1 MAQHKKSSS
10 GIRVRQ
16 FLQGGVGAASA
27 LALMP
32 LARAAG
38 VSPERLI
45 AAAQANGGTLVFA
58 AESMGETLETGLWN
72 GFGSIHVTD
81 NVGEGLIRSNFVS
94 GEPTPGLAESW
105 TISDDSLTYTFTLR
119 AGATFHDGTPVTA
132 PAVVRSFTRMIDD
145 TDPSYL
151 PGLYMA
157 SGHGSTNFA
166 SMTALDDQTIEMV
179 LNARDATQLHRL
191 ARPSAMPISPAALD
205 AQGTDIGTM
214 PVMAGPFM
222 LERFVP
228 GQEAVLRAFEGYY
241 GGTPA
246 VDTLVIRAYPDEAS
260 ILAALEA
267 GEVQFTLYAPFS
279 AVPRLQASDNIT
291 VDVGAPFV
299 DLFLGCN
306 CSLELTGNIDI
317 RMAINYAINRET
329 LIIGALNGFGEL
341 PASILSPTDLGFD
354 ESFRAISTQNLEL
367 AASHLAA
374 SGVATPIAIELSYE
388 NNRFWPLIAQLVKA
402 DLDAVGFSV
411 TLDPLDPGSFWGKAG
426 DSNMQLG
433 LNQRSTFVPDPNDK
447 ATILHSIT
455 SPGAL
460 TYHQALPT
468 AAELDAL
475 IDAGIAELDPA
486 ARVEIYQQIQQMA
499 IDQMMYVYLAYLTPP
514 VFYAKTLANVP
525 SDSASSGRVNLDS
538 VTFA

>member
-1 MAQHKKSSS
+1 MAAQNKPSR
-10 GIRVRQ
+10 GISRRQ
-16 FLQGGVGAASA
+16 FLQGTAGAFA
-27 LALMP
+27 LLP
-32 LARAAG
+32 LAHAAG
-38 VSPERLI
+38 VTPERLI
-45 AAAQANGGTLVFA
+45 TAAQANGGTLVFA

-81 NVGEGLIRSNFVS
+81 NMGEGLIRSNFVS

-105 TISDDSLTYTFTLR
+105 TISDDGLTYTFTLR
-119 AGATFHDGTPVTA
+119 SGATFHDGTPVTA
-132 PAVVRSFTRMIDD
+132 PAVVRSFTRMTDD
-145 TDPSYL
+145 TDPSYI

-166 SMTALDDQTIEMV
+166 SMTALDDMTLELV
-179 LNARDATQLHRL
+179 LNAPDATQLHRL

-205 AQGTDIGTM
+205 AQTTDVGTM
-214 PVMAGPFM
+214 PVMAGPFA

-228 GQEAVLRAFEGYY
+228 GQEAVLRAFDGYY
-241 GGTPA
+241 GGRPG

-279 AVPRLQASDNIT
+279 AVPRLQASDSVA

-306 CSLELTGNIDI
+306 CSLELTGNLDI

-354 ESFRAISTQNLEL
+354 ESFRAVSTQNLEL
-367 AASHLAA
+367 AAQHLAA

-402 DLDAVGFSV
+402 DLDAVGFDV

-426 DSNMQLG
+426 DGNMQLG

-447 ATILHSIT
+447 ATILHSVT

-460 TYHQALPT
+460 TYHETLPT

-475 IDAGIAELDPA
+475 IDAGIAELDPT
-486 ARVEIYQQIQQMA
+486 ARVEIYRQIQQMA

-514 VFYAKTLANVP
+514 VFYARTLANVP
-525 SDSASSGRVNLDS
+525 SDSASSGRVNLNG